1 MIIDALQCS
10 HFDREIFERL
20 RAGGVTCVTATL
32 GFWEDTLESLDAIGR
47 YRDLVRANDDLVV
60 IATSAD
66 DIREAAASD
75 RTAIVLGY
83 QNSCALAGRIRYA
96 ELFADLGVRVIQ
108 LTYNTQNE
116 VGGSCY
122 EPEDSGLT
130 RYGRE
135 LIGELNR
142 AGILV
147 DLSHVGERT
156 SREAIEA
163 SAKPVAFTHANPSAL
178 APHRRNKSDELLRAL
193 AEGGG
198 VIGLAVYRNISGD
211 YADTPERWCE
221 MVAHAVEVCGID
233 HVGIGTDLSE
243 KGTPADIEW
252 MRRGRWTRTAGY
264 GANTPDQPLK
274 APPLEWFASNADFP
288 VIAQTLEHMGFS
300 TAETEAIMGGN
311 WLRLYTDVFGSTG
324 AEQVGTLVSAGHP
337 R

>member
-1 MIIDALQCS
+1 MIVDALQCS

-47 YRDLVRANDDLVV
+47 YRDLVRENEDLVL
-60 IATSAD
+60 IATTAD
-66 DIREAAASD
+66 DIREAAATD

-135 LIGELNR
+135 LVRELNR
-142 AGILV
+142 VGILV

-163 SAKPVAFTHANPSAL
+163 SEKPVAFTHANPSAL
-178 APHRRNKSDELLRAL
+178 APHARNKSDELLRAL
-193 AEGGG
+193 AERGGM
-198 VIGLAVYRNISGD
+198 IGLAVYRNISGD
-211 YADTPERWCE
+211 YADSPDRWCE

-243 KGTPADIEW
+243 KGTAADIEW

-264 GANTPDQPLK
+264 GANMSADQPLK
-274 APPLEWFASNADFP
+274 APPLEWFENNADFP
-288 VIAQTLEHMGFS
+288 LIAEALERKGFG
-300 TAETEAIMGGN
+300 TAEIEAIMGGN
-311 WLRLYTDVFGSTG
+311 WVRLYGEVFPPAGRRAT
-324 AEQVGTLVSAGHP
+324 ELSAAGQP
-337 R
+337 